1 MPRRS
6 LRGLAAALALGSVS
20 LMAAACGSA
29 QTAVPATDTAP
40 VGTSSTTTS
49 APQATEP
56 VATKAPTTSA
66 TTTTTTPTTAAPT
79 TTKKPPPK
87 VTTTVFVTT
96 SAPKPVVPYPSPTQP
111 TSTDPVCRAVAG
123 FRPTEQD
130 GKPFPE
136 AFNDWYAAILG
147 AQQLAPPEF
156 VESLRVVADGFEK
169 AKPLVESGEIQSRD
183 QLYKWAQQQSP
194 ELLNATTTLANL
206 YRARCLN
213 G

>member
-1 MPRRS
+1 MP
-6 LRGLAAALALGSVS
+6 
-20 LMAAACGSA
+20 
-29 QTAVPATDTAP
+29 
-40 VGTSSTTTS
+40 
-49 APQATEP
+49 
-56 VATKAPTTSA
+56 
-66 TTTTTTPTTAAPT
+66 
-79 TTKKPPPK
+79 
-87 VTTTVFVTT
+87 F
-96 SAPKPVVPYPSPTQP
+96 PSPTQP

-123 FRPTEQD
+123 FRPTEEN

-169 AKPLVESGEIQSRD
+169 AKPLVESGEIQNRD

-194 ELLNATTTLANL
+194 ELLNATTALANS